1 MPPWYTGV
9 HRSTYTSYTETFVI
23 APIVLDNPSPNLSA
37 DCRLDSIRLAIEH
50 AKHYLP
56 TQGPIA
62 VFIHHNTLHA
72 FEHLPFDEAVLDG
85 LRTYGSQPY
94 WQESRYREELARD
107 RIQLHDLEAVLRR
120 DLGSSGPEEIAL
132 ATTRHDLRYSMLK
145 YPVQTGSDSEIQWL
159 FAQSDA
165 LDHFQSGVESHTAF
179 AMLEATR
186 HWIMRDLRLHLRSR

>member
-1 MPPWYTGV
+1 MNYQHRQEAYATLV
-9 HRSTYTSYTETFVI
+9 HRSPPLDLYSYTENFVI
-23 APIVLDNPSPNLSA
+23 APIVVDNPSPNLSA
-37 DCRLDSIRLAIEH
+37 DCSSDSIRLAIEH

-107 RIQLHDLEAVLRR
+107 RIQLHDLEAV
-120 DLGSSGPEEIAL
+120 
-132 ATTRHDLRYSMLK
+132 
-145 YPVQTGSDSEIQWL
+145 
-159 FAQSDA
+159 
-165 LDHFQSGVESHTAF
+165 
-179 AMLEATR
+179 
-186 HWIMRDLRLHLRSR
+186 